1 MSEEILAS
9 SVIREYQT
17 KYGLPVFVETGT
29 AQAGTLQIV
38 VNDGQFEEYHSA
50 ELDDEFYLQA
60 LSRFSDDPT
69 VHLHHG
75 ESDQILARILPEID
89 KPCLFWLDAHW
100 VGGENDVKGS
110 HGETP
115 VMEELEHIFNSG
127 HDHVILVDD
136 ARLFGVEGNYPT
148 LEEVYNFA
156 DGYGYQSELED
167 DIIRI
172 VKS

>member
-17 KYGLPVFVETGT
+17 KYQLPVFVETGT
-29 AQAGTLQIV
+29 AQAGTLQLV
-38 VNDGQFEEYHSA
+38 VDDGQFDEYHSI
-50 ELDDEFYLQA
+50 ELDDEFYRQA
-60 LSRFSDDPT
+60 INKFDLVPT
-69 VHLHHG
+69 VVIHHG
-75 ESDQILARILPEID
+75 ESDKVLERLLPKIN

-100 VGGENDVKGS
+100 VGGENDVMGS

-115 VMEELEHIFNSG
+115 VMEELEHIFATG

-136 ARLFGVEGNYPT
+136 ARLFGVEGNYPE

-156 DGYGYQSELED
+156 DGYGYQSELAD

-172 VKS
+172 VKA